1 MARPTNGRGGFP
13 TARTVMH
20 SGKTLAQE
28 ILDRT
33 GRTAKARPS
42 ALRFGRAGKAGLQPF
57 GPEDIIKTEVI
68 DTLKHGDFDDD
79 QLYLDQRVNTATGVD
94 PFTRIGRITKGKMRD
109 FITLYDISDYYYEYG
124 KGQPRPTY
132 QHTGSSPR
140 VEAATSKDDPNYV
153 ETSPAPLS
161 EVPTATSAYSPGASK
176 PGQPRTVGAGFII
189 DEGADK
195 GKLTVVFRDGTYY
208 NYYDVP
214 YTTWETFKSLPSKGP
229 FIKSVLDG
237 FQRGPATDVNLD
249 PDIPQELYKILK
261 TSQQMA
267 KGKAMTPRQRDTE
280 TFAAS
285 RNRAN
290 PKPKNSYR
298 LNKARGK

>member
-1 MARPTNGRGGFP
+1 MA
-13 TARTVMH
+13 

-33 GRTAKARPS
+33 GRTARALPS
-42 ALRFGRAGKAGLQPF
+42 ALRWTRANSAGQIPF
-57 GPEDIIKTEVI
+57 GPEDLIKTEVI
-68 DTLKHGDFDDD
+68 DALKHGDGDDD
-79 QLYLDQRVNTATGVD
+79 QLYLDQRVSTATGVN
-94 PFTRIGRITKGKMRD
+94 PFTRIGRITTGKMRD
-109 FITLYDISDYYYEYG
+109 FITLYDISDYYYE
-124 KGQPRPTY
+124 GQVTHY
-132 QHTGSSPR
+132 QHTGSTPR
-140 VEAATSKDDPNYV
+140 VEAATSTDDADY
-153 ETSPAPLS
+153 EKTSPAPLS

-195 GKLTVVFRDGTYY
+195 GKLTIVFRDGTYY

-214 YTTWETFKSLPSKGP
+214 YTTWETFKSLPSKGGY
-229 FIKSVLDG
+229 IRSVLDG
-237 FQRGPATDVNLD
+237 FQRGPATDVNMD
-249 PDIPQELYKILK
+249 PDIRQELYKILK

-267 KGKAMTPRQRDTE
+267 KGKRMTKRQQKTE
-280 TFAAS
+280 TLAAS

-290 PKPKNSYR
+290 PTPKNSYR

>member
-1 MARPTNGRGGFP
+1 MARPTNGSGGRP

-42 ALRFGRAGKAGLQPF
+42 AFRFGRDGKAGVQPF
-57 GPEDIIKTEVI
+57 GPEDIIRTEVI
-68 DTLKHGDFDDD
+68 DTLKHGDGDDD
-79 QLYLDQRVNTATGVD
+79 QLYLDQRVSTATGVN
-94 PFTRIGRITKGKMRD
+94 PFTRIGRITTGKMRD
-109 FITLYDISDYYYEYG
+109 FITLYDISDYYYE
-124 KGQPRPTY
+124 GQVTHY
-132 QHTGSSPR
+132 QHTGSQPR

-189 DEGADK
+189 DQGADK

-237 FQRGPATDVNLD
+237 FQRGPATDVNMD
-249 PDIPQELYKILK
+249 PDIRQELYKILK

-267 KGKAMTPRQRDTE
+267 KGKAMTKRQQATE

-290 PKPKNSYR
+290 PTPKNSYR